1 MLKLWR
7 AEFQK
12 EHAGVRN
19 AARNNQF
26 SKSVNLFKT
35 FWGGQKCLKILS
47 KLWCEGSMYLYV
59 IAFLMKSLVP
69 VTEGFAR
76 IPHGKS
82 WMAKL
87 KKKRFSALFFI
98 LTYYYKRIAKNF
110 KTSYVHIQCTQKALW
125 MAKVPILHWGVVGG
139 TSMVCWTHNAYFVPY
154 AMVFISTVP
163 KI

>member
-1 MLKLWR
+1 MIFSSELLGQAIGYSAGSSSFEEKIM
-7 AEFQK
+7 EGDNFQ
-12 EHAGVRN
+12 
-19 AARNNQF
+19 NN
-26 SKSVNLFKT
+26 
-35 FWGGQKCLKILS
+35 GGKDQSICN
-47 KLWCEGSMYLYV
+47 V
-59 IAFLMKSLVP
+59 FLMKSLAP
-69 VTEGFAR
+69 VTEGFAC

>member
-1 MLKLWR
+1 MI
-7 AEFQK
+7 FP
-12 EHAGVRN
+12 
-19 AARNNQF
+19 
-26 SKSVNLFKT
+26 
-35 FWGGQKCLKILS
+35 S
-47 KLWCEGSMYLYV
+47 KLLQQDEQPIVDPSSAEGKIMEGDNFQNNGGKDQSICNV
-59 IAFLMKSLVP
+59 FLMKSLAP
-69 VTEGFAR
+69 VTEGFAC

-125 MAKVPILHWGVVGG
+125 MAKVPILHWGGVGG